1 MLMHVIMRL
10 FLADI
15 HTIPCSSLFGKG
27 AIKQTWT
34 TKPAQIDS

>member
-1 MLMHVIMRL
+1 MMLVSQHLYFFVL
-10 FLADI
+10 GPVPYA
-15 HTIPCSSLFGKG
+15 SLFGKG